1 MARLNYDIGLEVGTD
16 YMNLVPST
24 ERSMPVIP
32 ALRKLRWKYHKL
44 KDSLAYCIANHC
56 DPIPQHADNLSSFQ
70 SIYIVA
76 AYNNLYSHLQGI

>member
-32 ALRKLRWKYHKL
+32 ALRKLRQKYHMLKL
-44 KDSLAYCIANHC
+44 SLVSLAYYIANHLPP
-56 DPIPQHADNLSSFQ
+56 PINMGEGTSQMLRVLFIHRT
-70 SIYIVA
+70 
-76 AYNNLYSHLQGI
+76 